1 MLSVFLC
8 GLYNK
13 CLWSTSF
20 IYYIAYTLHSRKPVE
35 PQAEKQKK
43 AESSSQ
49 SALIILVYRVDLIF
63 LRVWNYKKG
72 CKKAGSKKHSAKHR
86 VILTYS
92 KREEKRLPL
101 LFLNNND
108 PVFPPCFLHSI
119 FWTVFSG
126 SQNNPCFQNKNS

>member
-1 MLSVFLC
+1 M
-8 GLYNK
+8 
-13 CLWSTSF
+13 
-20 IYYIAYTLHSRKPVE
+20 YYIANTLHSRKPVE

-86 VILTYS
+86 VILTLES
-92 KREEKRLPL
+92 GIDVGQGINVGPGKLGKKNKRRA
-101 LFLNNND
+101 LNTH
-108 PVFPPCFLHSI
+108 VLCSE
-119 FWTVFSG
+119 
-126 SQNNPCFQNKNS
+126 

>member
-1 MLSVFLC
+1 MGGFYKKNAY
-8 GLYNK
+8 GLQV
-13 CLWSTSF
+13 LDM
-20 IYYIAYTLHSRKPVE
+20 YYIANTLHSRKPVE

-86 VILTYS
+86 VF
-92 KREEKRLPL
+92 KKRREEAASS
-101 LFLNNND
+101 LFE
-108 PVFPPCFLHSI
+108 
-119 FWTVFSG
+119 
-126 SQNNPCFQNKNS
+126 